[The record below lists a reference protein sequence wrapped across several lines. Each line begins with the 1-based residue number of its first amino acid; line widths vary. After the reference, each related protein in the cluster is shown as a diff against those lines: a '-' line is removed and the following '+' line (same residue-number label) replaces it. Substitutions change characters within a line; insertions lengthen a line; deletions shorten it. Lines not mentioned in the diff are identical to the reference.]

1 MKLYFRYILLLL
13 FLTGFSFTGKNQGP
27 LLHSGGSRTALSA
40 TNADMTQLQTGQEC
54 LHLEQLIYINDND
67 NDEDVSRLFNEH
79 SHLLLN
85 NLSVYYLSLL
95 ERQETIPE
103 YYTGFVH
110 AERPVPAV
118 PRFIQHHQL
127 LIPFQS

>member
-1 MKLYFRYILLLL
+1 LA
-13 FLTGFSFTGKNQGP
+13 GFSFTGKSQDP
-27 LLHSGGSRTALSA
+27 LLHSGGSNTALSA
-40 TNADMTQLQTGQEC
+40 SIADMTQLQAGKEC
-54 LHLEQLIYINDND
+54 LHLEQLIYISDNE

-95 ERQETIPE
+95 EKQETIPE

-110 AERPVPAV
+110 ADRPTPAV
-118 PRFIQHHQL
+118 PKFIQHHQL